1 MVGFGPPFF
10 TKLFKEEAMNKR
22 QRKKFTKRLFVYRYR
37 HFKEALRLARLVVDE
52 HRKRTDKPLEDWQ
65 KIQLWRHSVN
75 IVRHPNV
82 QTFTFRYLRFA
93 STLAPMDKLPV
104 KVPPKPS
111 IMITNREEIKEYEP
125 VSGPEET

>member
-1 MVGFGPPFF
+1 
-10 TKLFKEEAMNKR
+10 MNKR

-37 HFKEALRLARLVVDE
+37 HFKEALRLCRLVVTE
-52 HRKRTDKPLEDWQ
+52 YRKRTDKPLEDWQ
-65 KIQLWRHSVN
+65 KIQLWRHTVN

-93 STLAPMDKLPV
+93 SSLVPADKLPV
-104 KVPPKPS
+104 KVPSIPS

-125 VSGPEET
+125 ASKEETQET